1 MIEVK
6 IPSELIANSYRKKLR
21 GAARNEAYLF
31 DSDAQSY
38 VKTLFPINW
47 DSARIQRAAD
57 SIFNNPSSREFT
69 ISETSLAREGVFEG
83 VHVRVI
89 FSPDGS
95 INTVYP
101 IRPPAQRL
109 LH

>member
-1 MIEVK
+1 MSQLILLILRRFTKFETQTFPNGVIEVK
-6 IPSELIANSYRKKLR
+6 ISSELIANSYRKKLK
-21 GAARNEAYLF
+21 G
-31 DSDAQSY
+31 
-38 VKTLFPINW
+38 
-47 DSARIQRAAD
+47 AAD
-57 SIFNNPSSREFT
+57 SIFNNPSSREFSL
-69 ISETSLAREGVFEG
+69 SETSLAREGVFEG

-101 IRPPAQRL
+101 IRPPDQRN